1 MFIAKVYISLK
12 PSVNDP
18 QGLTIRSGLHQLGF
32 DSVLDVR
39 AGKYMEIRVNEREE
53 TAARE
58 HVSEMCRQLLA
69 NPIIEDFRFDLEPD
83 IYPVIV
89 PLVLGTCPALRGS
102 YSSAALRD
110 LARLLKIASALW

>member
-39 AGKYMEIRVNEREE
+39 AGKYMEIRVSEGEE

-83 IYPVIV
+83 TTP
-89 PLVLGTCPALRGS
+89 
-102 YSSAALRD
+102 
-110 LARLLKIASALW
+110 